1 MDNWVVGFL
10 LPRLAASRSHAVWLS
25 LALAAPF
32 LGAACG
38 NDSTAPSLSLI
49 GTWDLI
55 GFTDMGIAAATTGTC
70 EFRADGTFEI
80 NGTITFLGE
89 PTEPLVIA
97 GSYVQSGT
105 TVVLTIGAQTGNWTL
120 EPSGNEVT
128 LTEDEPPPA
137 NTITLRRAP

>member
-1 MDNWVVGFL
+1 M
-10 LPRLAASRSHAVWLS
+10 PRLVSSGLYAVWLS
-25 LALAAPF
+25 LAFGAPI
-32 LGAACG
+32 LGACG
-38 NDSTAPSLSLI
+38 DDSTAPSPPLT

-55 GFTDMGIAAATTGTC
+55 GFTDMGISAVTTGTC
-70 EFRADGTFEI
+70 EFRPDGTFDI
-80 NGTITFLGE
+80 NGTITFPGE
-89 PTEPLVIA
+89 PTESLVIA

-120 EPSGNEVT
+120 TSSGNEVT